1 MPNGYPDPAQR
12 QVSLPQ
18 CGPALAFFSPDSNYQ
33 VTLLKGEG
41 GTETVRIFSVND
53 LTKPLM
59 TSEKASLVAFANF
72 SLDSRFFTVTRN
84 DGTIENYEFIE
95 SCQEKIVRLPSS
107 SP

>member
-1 MPNGYPDPAQR
+1 MPNGFPDPAQLR
-12 QVSLPQ
+12 APLPL

-41 GTETVRIFSVND
+41 ETETVRIFSVND
-53 LTKPLM
+53 LKKPLM
-59 TSEKASLVAFANF
+59 TSEGTSLVTFVNF